1 MKGAPVDESEI
12 YKVLG
17 RMFAE
22 ARNEADKSQVEIANL
37 VGISRDSLA
46 NIENGRQRVHFHI
59 ALQLRDVLNMPSLW
73 DALADNMK
81 AEVSN
86 SLKLQSASKRRL
98 DKDQLKDVQWAIE
111 VVGKVGKQERDN

>member
-1 MKGAPVDESEI
+1 MDESEI